1 MILISV
7 RINSTGFSKKIED
20 SIDYSRGFL
29 QGVNM
34 EKITFMRFLAG
45 YTREAL
51 YKYIDSRSRANPNA
65 LHHVYEPNQVGNSE
79 ARLYKFEIIPTLT
92 KITFIGEFLPSSVPS
107 ENSREAFVNKASIM
121 ENGIAITITPKNS
134 DVLVFE
140 NDGEL
145 VFTRNAITID
155 HPGGDAV
162 AGSFGEVVDQFFTQY
177 LTNAL
182 LRPLFKD
189 LSTADEFVKSFSTGT
204 RAAGVRAGRKYLE
217 VSGVDF
223 E

>member
-1 MILISV
+1 
-7 RINSTGFSKKIED
+7 
-20 SIDYSRGFL
+20 
-29 QGVNM
+29 
-34 EKITFMRFLAG
+34 MRFLAG

-51 YKYIDSRSRANPNA
+51 YKYIDSRARANPNA
-65 LHHVYEPNQVGNSE
+65 LHHVYEPNQVGNSG
-79 ARLYKFEIIPTLT
+79 ARLYKFEIIPALT

-182 LRPLFKD
+182 LKPLFKD

-204 RAAGVRAGRKYLE
+204 RAAGVRAGRKYLQ